1 MARRQQWLTTL
12 DRHFFRKRYDAQRLL
27 REVAEGIR
35 EAGDFEQV
43 ASRVAAQI
51 ETALH
56 PEFVA
61 LLIHQPEAA
70 SFRSVAAAP
79 VGHAPPPLA
88 ADSKLISL
96 VRLLGKSMELPSE
109 ESGWLRQQ
117 LPPEQW
123 P

>member
-35 EAGDFEQV
+35 EAAGLEQV
-43 ASRVAAQI
+43 ASRLVAGI

-96 VRLLGKSMELPSE
+96 VRLLGKAMELPSE